1 MEKFKLV
8 KSIGMI
14 DQGAISAGVSSS
26 LFKKIYYSVAEKV
39 SSMYTIESLPGH
51 AGTNVAGNFHSGI
64 KCDCNTL
71 MIFLFV
77 QEPGAR
83 ESGGGGGHP
92 RGG

>member
-1 MEKFKLV
+1 
-8 KSIGMI
+8 
-14 DQGAISAGVSSS
+14 
-26 LFKKIYYSVAEKV
+26 
-39 SSMYTIESLPGH
+39 MYTNESLPGH

-77 QEPGAR
+77 QEPGAS